1 MKLFTKALVA
11 SAAASAVALTLG
23 ASAASAKIYKL
34 TAGSSHPPIVP
45 WVATIKNHVV
55 PQSMAQVKAA
65 GKGDSIQWTQA
76 YAGAL
81 YNFKNTL
88 EGVQN
93 GLADLGWVGTL
104 WEPIKMP
111 LMNVSFYAP
120 FVTGDVKVL
129 NTIGQQLHKDVPA
142 MNKAW
147 DKYNQVYLG
156 IQVADTYNLFTK
168 FPIKS
173 IADLKGKKLYAP
185 DALAGWVR
193 GTGAVAVNG
202 GLPVYYNG
210 VKTGVA
216 DGGITI
222 TTGMFPFKLHEV
234 GPYITVVDMGGPI
247 SGAITMNKDTW
258 NSLPAYMQD
267 IFRKLGAEYST
278 IQAGMIEKN
287 AVKFIG
293 LMKKQGATISTMA
306 DAERRKW
313 AEAMP
318 NIAKEWVDANEKK
331 GIPAKAVMKT
341 FMDTARASGAKPLRN
356 WDEGL

>member
-1 MKLFTKALVA
+1 MRRISKTLVA
-11 SAAASAVALTLG
+11 SAAAAGVVLTVG
-23 ASAASAKIYKL
+23 VSAASAKTFKL

-45 WVATIKNHVV
+45 WVRGDQGSRRTSVNGACNGGR
-55 PQSMAQVKAA
+55 Q
-65 GKGDSIQWTQA
+65 GDSIQWTQA

-129 NTIGQQLHKDVPA
+129 TAIGQQLHKDVPA

-147 DKYNQVYLG
+147 DKHNQVYLG
-156 IQVADTYNLFTK
+156 IQVADTYNMFTK

-173 IADLKGKKLYAP
+173 IADIKGKKLYAP

-234 GPYITVVDMGGPI
+234 GKYVTVVDMGGPI

-267 IFRKLGAEYST
+267 IFKKLGGEYSAK
-278 IQAGMIEKN
+278 QAAIIEKK
-287 AVKFIG
+287 AG
-293 LMKKQGATISTMA
+293 LFLKLMAKQGAVISTLP

-313 AEAMP
+313 AKVMP

-331 GIPAKAVMKT
+331 GFRP
-341 FMDTARASGAKPLRN
+341 RQL
-356 WDEGL
+356 

>member
-1 MKLFTKALVA
+1 MKSLTRTLVL
-11 SAAASAVALTLG
+11 SAAAAGVALSLG
-23 ASAASAKIYKL
+23 TTAASAKIYKL
-34 TAGSSHPPIVP
+34 TAGSSHPPIIP
-45 WVATIKNHVV
+45 WVAVIKNHVV
-55 PQSMAQVKAA
+55 PQSAA
-65 GKGDSIQWTQA
+65 RTAAMGKGDSIQWTEA
-76 YAGAL
+76 YAGSL

-93 GLADLGWVGTL
+93 GLADVGWVGTL

-120 FVTGDVKVL
+120 FVTGDLQTL
-129 NTIGQQLHKDVPA
+129 NSIGQQLHKDVPA
-142 MNKAW
+142 MHKAW

-168 FPIKS
+168 FPVKTV
-173 IADLKGKKLYAP
+173 ADLKGKKMYGP
-185 DALAGWVR
+185 DALAGWLQ

-202 GLPVYYNG
+202 GLPTYYNG

-216 DGGITI
+216 EGGITI

-234 GPYITVVDMGGPI
+234 GKYITVVDLGGPI

-267 IFRKLGAEYST
+267 IFKKLGTEYSAMQSK
-278 IQAGMIEKN
+278 IVGQKAGLFK
-287 AVKFIG
+287 K
-293 LMKKQGATISTMA
+293 LMAKQGAIVTTLP

-313 AEAMP
+313 ANAMP
-318 NIAKEWVDANEKK
+318 NIAKEWVDAQEAK
-331 GIPAKAVMKT
+331 GVPARQVMKT
-341 FMDTARASGAKPLRN
+341 FMSSARAAGAKPLRS

>member
-1 MKLFTKALVA
+1 MVQFKRAVIG
-11 SAAASAVALTLG
+11 SAVALAIG
-23 ASAASAKIYKL
+23 CGVNSVSAKEFKL

-45 WVATIKNHVV
+45 WVAVIKNHVV
-55 PQSMAQVKAA
+55 PQSIARVAAA
-65 GKGDSIQWTQA
+65 GKGDSIKWTQA

-120 FVTGDVKVL
+120 FVTGDVKAL
-129 NTIGQQLHKDVPA
+129 TSIGQKLHKELPA
-142 MNKAW
+142 MHKAW
-147 DKYNQVYLG
+147 DKHNQVYLG
-156 IQVADTYNLFTK
+156 IQVADTYNVFTK
-168 FPIKS
+168 FPFKTM
-173 IADLKGKKLYAP
+173 ADIKGKKLYAP

-234 GPYITVVDMGGPI
+234 GKYVTVVDMGGPI

-267 IFRKLGAEYST
+267 IFRKLGSEYS
-278 IQAGMIEKN
+278 A
-287 AVKFIG
+287 
-293 LMKKQGATISTMA
+293 KQGAIIEQKAGLFLKLMA
-306 DAERRKW
+306 KQGAIITTLPAAERRKW
-313 AEAMP
+313 ANGLP
-318 NIAKEWVDANEKK
+318 NIAKEWVDAHEKK
-331 GIPAKAVMKT
+331 GLPAKKAMQT
-341 FMDTARASGAKPLRN
+341 FMNAARAAGATPLRD
-356 WDEGL
+356 WSKGL

>member
-1 MKLFTKALVA
+1 MGRILKTLVA
-11 SAAASAVALTLG
+11 SAAAVGVTLAVG
-23 ASAASAKIYKL
+23 VSAASAKTFKL

-45 WVATIKNHVV
+45 WVQVIKDHVV
-55 PQSMAQVKAA
+55 PQSMARVTAA

-129 NTIGQQLHKDVPA
+129 TAIGQQLHKDVPA

-147 DKYNQVYLG
+147 DKHNQVYLG
-156 IQVADTYNLFTK
+156 IQVADTYNMFTK

-173 IADLKGKKLYAP
+173 IADIKGKKLYAP

-216 DGGITI
+216 DGGLTI

-234 GPYITVVDMGGPI
+234 GKYVTVVDMGGPI

-267 IFRKLGAEYST
+267 IFKKLGGEYSAK
-278 IQAGMIEKN
+278 QAAIIEKK
-287 AVKFIG
+287 AG
-293 LMKKQGATISTMA
+293 LFLKLMAKQGAVISTLP

-313 AEAMP
+313 AKVMP

-331 GIPAKAVMKT
+331 GLPAKAVMKT
-341 FMDTARASGAKPLRN
+341 FMDVARSSGAKPLRN

>member
-1 MKLFTKALVA
+1 MRALSKSLVTATAVA
-11 SAAASAVALTLG
+11 GIALTLG
-23 ASAASAKIYKL
+23 SSGATAKTFKL

-45 WVATIKNHVV
+45 WVQVIKDHVV
-55 PQSMAQVKAA
+55 PQSMARVKAA
-65 GKGDSIQWTQA
+65 GKGDSIKWTQA

-93 GLADLGWVGTL
+93 GLADIGWVGTL

-129 NTIGQQLHKDVPA
+129 TSIGQKLHKDVPA

-147 DKYNQVYLG
+147 DKHNQVYLG

-168 FPIKS
+168 FPLKS
-173 IADLKGKKLYAP
+173 LADLKGKKLYAP

-216 DGGITI
+216 DGGVTI

-234 GPYITVVDMGGPI
+234 GKYVTVVDMGGPI

-267 IFRKLGAEYST
+267 IFMKLGGEYSAK
-278 IQAGMIEKN
+278 QAGIIEKK
-287 AVKFIG
+287 AG
-293 LMKKQGATISTMA
+293 LFLKLMAKQGAIVTTLPA
-306 DAERRKW
+306 AERRKW

-341 FMDTARASGAKPLRN
+341 FMDVARASGAKPLRN

>member
-1 MKLFTKALVA
+1 MKSLTRTLVL
-11 SAAASAVALTLG
+11 SAAAAGVALSLG
-23 ASAASAKIYKL
+23 TTAATAKIYKL
-34 TAGSSHPPIVP
+34 TAGSSHPPIIP
-45 WVATIKNHVV
+45 WVAVIKNHVV
-55 PQSMAQVKAA
+55 PQSAA
-65 GKGDSIQWTQA
+65 RTAAMGKGDSIKWTEA
-76 YAGAL
+76 YAGSL

-93 GLADLGWVGTL
+93 GLADIGWVGTL

-120 FVTGDVKVL
+120 FVTGDL
-129 NTIGQQLHKDVPA
+129 NTLNSIGQQLHKDVPA
-142 MNKAW
+142 MHKAW

-168 FPIKS
+168 FPVKS
-173 IADLKGKKLYAP
+173 VADLKGKKMYGP
-185 DALAGWVR
+185 DALAGWLQ

-202 GLPVYYNG
+202 GLPTYYNG

-216 DGGITI
+216 EGGITI

-234 GPYITVVDMGGPI
+234 GKYITVVDMGGPI

-267 IFRKLGAEYST
+267 IFKKLGGEYSAMQSK
-278 IQAGMIEKN
+278 IVGQKAGLFK
-287 AVKFIG
+287 K
-293 LMKKQGATISTMA
+293 LMAKQGAIVSTLP

-313 AEAMP
+313 ANAMP
-318 NIAKEWVDANEKK
+318 NIAKEWVDAQEAK
-331 GIPAKAVMKT
+331 GVPARQVLKT
-341 FMDTARASGAKPLRN
+341 FMSSARAAGAKPLRA